1 MEAVGRY
8 VTAPATVID
17 DIGDLLSELERH
29 ALVRARIERFCS
41 QSCVTSDT

>member
-17 DIGDLLSELERH
+17 DIGDLLSEH
-29 ALVRARIERFCS
+29 ALVRARIERVCS